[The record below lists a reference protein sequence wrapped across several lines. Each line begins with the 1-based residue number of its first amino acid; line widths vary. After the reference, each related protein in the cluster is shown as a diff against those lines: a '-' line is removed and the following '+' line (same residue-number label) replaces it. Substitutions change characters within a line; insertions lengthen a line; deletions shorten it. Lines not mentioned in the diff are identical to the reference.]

1 MITITELQVFIRQKQ
16 FSGGHTHLYTE
27 ESLLHLC
34 RELEF
39 EIVSEW
45 WFGTSIVDL
54 FRFMSVNLE
63 SKNCSKTLSKH
74 WKDVF
79 TSIID
84 ALQLELDK
92 KNLSSEVHL
101 LLKKI

>member
-1 MITITELQVFIRQKQ
+1 
-16 FSGGHTHLYTE
+16 
-27 ESLLHLC
+27 
-34 RELEF
+34 
-39 EIVSEW
+39 
-45 WFGTSIVDL
+45 
-54 FRFMSVNLE
+54 MSVNLE

-92 KNLSSEVHL
+92 KNLPSVVHL